1 MSRVQLRQQHMEK
14 NFYEDVQVPLHKC
27 VVGNL
32 PSEVLSKLP
41 SAWCSKDKCE
51 YLELTKKNLCLKYQ
65 GPGKRNED
73 AAAARTLFPV
83 PTGCAIFY
91 FEIKVVSAGRD
102 GFIGIG
108 LSAANVSLN
117 RLPGWESNSLG
128 YHGDDGNAFRDSG
141 TGTPYGPTFST
152 GDVVG
157 CCWNLMKG
165 IVFFTKNGLALPIAF
180 RSVEGILYPTVGL
193 QTPGE
198 IVEANFGEQEF
209 VFDLLTYAKQEKLDL
224 LSTIYKRQV
233 SVGDEK
239 LLHDI
244 SDYLVHQGYTYT
256 ALSFARDTEQG
267 NWVNEELEKAVTR
280 HRICNLVHHG
290 NMDEAMKEM
299 EQAYPNVYQS
309 KKVVFQLLCQKF
321 VEWIRKGKV
330 DKAVELGRNQLK
342 ELVTNME
349 DYSESASYLDEI
361 SSLLAYEDPFNS
373 PASYLLDYSRREA
386 VAQMLNDAFLQAE
399 KSPRLSRLELLGR
412 HLQVVFEKLTAVH
425 DAEASL
431 LSWQDFLIR

>member
-1 MSRVQLRQQHMEK
+1 MQAYQENMERH
-14 NFYEDVQVPLHKC
+14 FYQDLQVPVHGC
-27 VVGNL
+27 VVGNV

-41 SAWCSKDKCE
+41 CAWCNKDKCE

-83 PTGCAIFY
+83 PSCCALFY

-141 TGTPYGPTFST
+141 TGTPYGPTFTT

-165 IVFFTKNGLALPIAF
+165 VVFFTKNGLALPIAF
-180 RSVEGILYPTVGL
+180 RNVAGILYPTVGL

-198 IVEANFGEQEF
+198 IIEANFGAQDF
-209 VFDLLTYAKQEKLDL
+209 IFDLVTYAKQEKLDL
-224 LSTIYKRQV
+224 LSRMDSRQLFLE
-233 SVGDEK
+233 DNK
-239 LLHDI
+239 LMNDI
-244 SDYLVHQGYTYT
+244 LDYLVHQGYTRT
-256 ALSFARDTEQG
+256 AVSFSRDTHQG
-267 NWVNEELEKAVTR
+267 EWVNQELQKAVSR
-280 HRICNLVHHG
+280 HSICNLISHG
-290 NMDEAMKEM
+290 NIDDAMKEM
-299 EQAYPNVYQS
+299 EQAYPSVCHN

-321 VEWIRKGKV
+321 VELIRKGRV
-330 DKAVELGRNQLK
+330 DKAVELGKTQLM
-342 ELVTNME
+342 ELATCENDPE
-349 DYSESASYLDEI
+349 NASYLSEI
-361 SSLLAYEDPFNS
+361 SSLLAYEDPTNS
-373 PASYLLDYSRREA
+373 PASYLLDCSKREA

-399 KSPRLSRLELLGR
+399 KCPRLSRLETLVR
-412 HLQVVFEKLTAVH
+412 HLQVLFEKLAAIQ

-431 LSWQDFLIR
+431 LSLQDFLIR